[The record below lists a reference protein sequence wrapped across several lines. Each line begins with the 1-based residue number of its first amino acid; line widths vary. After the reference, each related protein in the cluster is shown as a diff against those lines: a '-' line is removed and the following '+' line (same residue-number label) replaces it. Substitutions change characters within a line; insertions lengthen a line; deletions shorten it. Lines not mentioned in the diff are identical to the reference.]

1 MNQSLFRDEV
11 IAARSTRLHGEV
23 MLTSSVPAWL
33 TTGFV
38 TLVAAGALTWA
49 ALASYARTE
58 PVQGIVASVQPLA
71 KIVAPRAGV
80 VTRVAVRDGDVVA
93 AGAPLAVVHIE
104 EATETGGMTATT
116 SLAAIDAQRRLAQQR
131 LGLEPARV
139 AAERARLQATITGAR
154 AQEGELTEQLG
165 LQDGLIAST
174 KKTFDDIK
182 PVVADGYISQVD
194 YESRRQAW
202 LQAEAQR
209 RALLQQRDAALATMN
224 GADAELA
231 RLPIDSAANA
241 STLQASI
248 EQLAEGRAQQAAEQ
262 GYTVT
267 APIAGRVTAVQ
278 TAPGRFADGHV
289 PLMTIV
295 PEHATMRVDL
305 YAPSRSMGFVAVG
318 QPVRLLYDAFPY
330 QRFGSFGGHIA
341 RVSRAV
347 ITPNEIDAPL
357 QLKEAVYRVEVALD
371 RQTVRVFGTDTPLQ
385 PGMTLA
391 ANIVLERR
399 TFLDWLLDPL
409 RAVSNRS

>member
-1 MNQSLFRDEV
+1 MAQVLFRDEV
-11 IAARSTRLHGEV
+11 VAARSTRLHGEV

-38 TLVAAGALTWA
+38 TCVAVGALTWA

-58 PVQGIVASVQPLA
+58 PVQGVVASVEPLA

-80 VTRVAVRDGDVVA
+80 VTKVDVRDGDVVA
-93 AGAPLAVVHIE
+93 AGAPLATVHIE
-104 EATETGGMTATT
+104 QATEAGGTTATT
-116 SLAAIDAQRRLAQQR
+116 SLAAIEAQRKLAEQR

-139 AAERARLQATITGAR
+139 AAERARLAATIAGAKGQ
-154 AQEGELTEQLG
+154 AAELGEQLT
-165 LQDGLIAST
+165 LQDGMIASARKSYEEIST
-174 KKTFDDIK
+174 
-182 PVVADGYISQVD
+182 VVASGFITRT
-194 YESRRQAW
+194 ESERRHQLW
-202 LQAEAQR
+202 LQSELQR
-209 RALLQQRDAALATMN
+209 RSLLQQRDAAVASMT
-224 GADAELA
+224 GAQAELA

-241 STLQASI
+241 SNLQASI
-248 EQLAEGRAQQAAEQ
+248 EQLAQGRAQQSAEQ

-267 APIAGRVTAVQ
+267 APIAGRVAAVQ
-278 TAPGRFADGHV
+278 SAPGRFADGRV

-295 PEHATMRVDL
+295 PERATMRVDL

-318 QPVRLLYDAFPY
+318 QSVRLLYDAFPY

-347 ITPNEIDAPL
+347 IAPNEIDAPL

-371 RQTVRVFGTDTPLQ
+371 RQTVRVFGADTPLQ

-409 RAVSNRS
+409 RAVANRS

>member
-1 MNQSLFRDEV
+1 MQALFRDEA

-23 MLTSSVPAWL
+23 MLTSGLPGWL

-38 TLVAAGALTWA
+38 SLVAIGALSWA
-49 ALASYARTE
+49 TLASYARTE
-58 PVQGIVASVQPLA
+58 PVQGVVASVEPLA
-71 KIVAPRAGV
+71 KIIAPRAGV
-80 VTRVAVRDGDVVA
+80 VTKVAVHDGDVVA
-93 AGAPLAVVHIE
+93 AGAPLATVHVE
-104 EATETGGMTATT
+104 QTTEAGGTTATT
-116 SLAAIDAQRRLAQQR
+116 SLAAIDAQRRLAEQR

-139 AAERARLQATITGAR
+139 AAERARLAAAIAGAR
-154 AQEGELTEQLG
+154 GQASELIEQLA
-165 LQDGLIAST
+165 LQDKMIAST
-174 KKTFDDIK
+174 RHSFEEIGA
-182 PVVADGYISQVD
+182 VVANGFVTRT
-194 YESRRQAW
+194 EAERRHQMW
-202 LQAEAQR
+202 LQAELQR
-209 RALLQQRDAALATMN
+209 RALLQQHDAAIASMT
-224 GADAELA
+224 AAQAELA

-241 STLQASI
+241 SNLQASI
-248 EQLAEGRAQQAAEQ
+248 EQLAEGRAQQSAEQ

-278 TAPGRFADGHV
+278 IAPGRFADGRV

-341 RVSRAV
+341 SVSRAV
-347 ITPNEIDAPL
+347 IAPNEIDAPL

-371 RQTVRVFGTDTPLQ
+371 RQTVRVFGSDVLLQ

-399 TFLDWLLDPL
+399 SFIDWLLDPL
-409 RAVSNRS
+409 RAVANRS

>member
-1 MNQSLFRDEV
+1 LTTSLFRDEV
-11 IAARSTRLHGEV
+11 IAARTTRLHGEV

-38 TLVAAGALTWA
+38 TLVAAGTLTWA

-58 PVQGIVASVQPLA
+58 PVQGVVASIAPLA

-80 VTRVAVRDGDVVA
+80 VTKVDVRDGDIVA
-93 AGAPLAVVHIE
+93 VGATLATVHVE
-104 EATETGGMTATT
+104 QATESGGTTATT
-116 SLAAIDAQRRLAQQR
+116 SLVAIEAQRKLAEQR

-139 AAERARLQATITGAR
+139 AAERARLAATIAGAKGQAT
-154 AQEGELTEQLG
+154 ELIEQLS
-165 LQDGLIAST
+165 LQDSMIAST
-174 KKTFDDIK
+174 RKSFEEIGG
-182 PVVADGYISQVD
+182 VVANGFITRVESERRHQV
-194 YESRRQAW
+194 W
-202 LQAEAQR
+202 LQAELQR
-209 RALLQQRDAALATMN
+209 RSLRQQKDAAIASMI
-224 GADAELA
+224 GAQAELA
-231 RLPIDSAANA
+231 KLPIDSAANA
-241 STLQASI
+241 STLQTSI
-248 EQLAEGRAQQAAEQ
+248 EQLAQSRAQQSAEQ

-278 TAPGRFADGHV
+278 TAPGRFADGRV

-318 QPVRLLYDAFPY
+318 QSVRLLYDAFPY

-341 RVSRAV
+341 RVSRTV
-347 ITPNEIDAPL
+347 IAPAEIDAPL

-371 RQTVRVFGTDTPLQ
+371 RQTVRVFGADAPLQ

>member
-1 MNQSLFRDEV
+1 
-11 IAARSTRLHGEV
+11 

-38 TLVAAGALTWA
+38 TCVAAGALTWA

-58 PVQGIVASVQPLA
+58 PVQGVVASIDPLA
-71 KIVAPRAGV
+71 KIMAPRAGV
-80 VTRVAVRDGDVVA
+80 VSKLDVHDGDIVA
-93 AGAPLAVVHIE
+93 AGAPLAIVHVE
-104 EATETGGMTATT
+104 EATEGGGTTATS
-116 SLAAIDAQRRLAQQR
+116 SLAAIEAQRKLAEQR
-131 LGLEPARV
+131 LGLEPARL
-139 AAERARLQATITGAR
+139 AAERARLAATISGAR
-154 AQEGELTEQLG
+154 GQIVELNDELD
-165 LQDGLIAST
+165 LQDSLIAST
-174 KKTFDDIK
+174 RHSYEEIGE
-182 PVVADGYISQVD
+182 VVAKGFITRTESERRHQV
-194 YESRRQAW
+194 W
-202 LQAEAQR
+202 LQAEQQR
-209 RALLQQRDAALATMN
+209 RSLRQQRDAAVASMTS
-224 GADAELA
+224 AQAELA
-231 RLPIDSAANA
+231 RLPIDSAANV
-241 STLQASI
+241 STLNASI
-248 EQLAEGRAQQAAEQ
+248 EQLAESRAQQSAEQ

-278 TAPGRFADGHV
+278 TAPGRFADGRV

-341 RVSRAV
+341 RVSRAI
-347 ITPNEIDAPL
+347 ITPAEIDAPL
-357 QLKEAVYRVEVALD
+357 QLKEAVYLVEVALD
-371 RQTVRVFGTDTPLQ
+371 RQTVRVFGADTPLQ

>member
-1 MNQSLFRDEV
+1 
-11 IAARSTRLHGEV
+11 

-38 TLVAAGALTWA
+38 ICVAAGALTWA

-58 PVQGIVASVQPLA
+58 PVQGVVASVEPLA
-71 KIVAPRAGV
+71 KIVAPRPGV
-80 VTRVAVRDGDVVA
+80 VIKVDVRDGDVVA
-93 AGAPLAVVHIE
+93 AGAPLATVHVE
-104 EATETGGMTATT
+104 QTTESGDTTSTT

-131 LGLEPARV
+131 LELEPARV
-139 AAERARLQATITGAR
+139 AAERRRLAATITGGRGQAS
-154 AQEGELTEQLG
+154 ELTEQLT
-165 LQDGLIAST
+165 LQDGVITST
-174 KKTFDDIK
+174 KHSFEEIGR
-182 PVVADGYISQVD
+182 VVVDGFITRA
-194 YESRRQAW
+194 ESERRRQLW
-202 LQAEAQR
+202 LQAELQR
-209 RALLQQRDAALATMN
+209 RSFLQQRDAAVASMT
-224 GADAELA
+224 AAQAELA

-241 STLQASI
+241 SNLQASI
-248 EQLAEGRAQQAAEQ
+248 EQLAQGRAQQSAEQ

-267 APIAGRVTAVQ
+267 APINGRVTAVQ
-278 TAPGRFADGHV
+278 TAPGRFADGRV

-295 PEHATMRVDL
+295 PERATMRVDL

-347 ITPNEIDAPL
+347 IAPNEIDAPL
-357 QLKEAVYRVEVALD
+357 QLKEAVYRVEVVLD
-371 RQTVRVFGTDTPLQ
+371 RQTVRVFGTDTLLQ

-399 TFLDWLLDPL
+399 TFLAWLLDPL